1 MQDFHKLAVWQ
12 KAQAAALNAYQLTE
26 LIPRRGNSGFASQ
39 IRRSALSIPTN
50 IAEGCGRASDS
61 DFAKFVQISIGS
73 TSELECHLEF
83 AAKAKLI
90 PAERVKECLPGV
102 IEVRRMLIGLLKKLR
117 PVARGGS
124 GV

>member
-12 KAQAAALNAYQLTE
+12 KAQAVALNAYQLTE
-26 LIPRRGNSGFASQ
+26 LIPRRGNSGFVSQ

-83 AAKAKLI
+83 AAQVKLI

-117 PVARGGS
+117 PEGRVGG